1 MKMREG
7 IYAYEDL
14 VTKVKKEN
22 IKIDVGNDVLMVND
36 LTFTNVNKIIIY
48 KKTIGDLNSDIYIV
62 VIDFLNNDNVV
73 ARKVL
78 CEHET
83 LQLQKT
89 IIAYRVIIS

>member
-1 MKMREG
+1 MENG
-7 IYAYEDL
+7 VYTYGDL

-36 LTFTNVNKIIIY
+36 LILTNVNKIIIY
-48 KKTIGDLNSDIYIV
+48 KKTIGDLNSNIYII

-89 IIAYRVIIS
+89 ITAYRVIIS

>member
-1 MKMREG
+1 MENG
-7 IYAYEDL
+7 VYTYGDL
-14 VTKVKKEN
+14 QERLKNEK

-36 LTFTNVNKIIIY
+36 LILTNVNKIIIY

-89 IIAYRVIIS
+89 ITAYRVIIS

>member
-1 MKMREG
+1 MRED
-7 IYAYEDL
+7 IYTYGDL
-14 VTKVKKEN
+14 ATKVKKEN

-36 LTFTNVNKIIIY
+36 LILTNVNKIIIY

-78 CEHET
+78 YEHET

>member
-1 MKMREG
+1 MREG
-7 IYAYEDL
+7 IYTYEDL

-36 LTFTNVNKIIIY
+36 LILTNVNKIIIY
-48 KKTIGDLNSDIYIV
+48 KKTIGDLNSNIYII

-89 IIAYRVIIS
+89 ITAYRVIIS

>member
-1 MKMREG
+1 MREG
-7 IYAYEDL
+7 IYTYEDL

-22 IKIDVGNDVLMVND
+22 IKIDVGNDLLMVND

-62 VIDFLNNDNVV
+62 VIDFSNDDNVV

-89 IIAYRVIIS
+89 ITAYRVIIS

>member
-1 MKMREG
+1 MENG
-7 IYAYEDL
+7 IYTYGDL

-48 KKTIGDLNSDIYIV
+48 KKTVGDSHSDIYII
-62 VIDFLNNDNVV
+62 VIDFSNDDNVV

-83 LQLQKT
+83 LQLRKT
-89 IIAYRVIIS
+89 ITTYRVIIS

>member
-1 MKMREG
+1 MREG
-7 IYAYEDL
+7 IYTYEDL

-22 IKIDVGNDVLMVND
+22 IKIDVGNDLLMVND

-62 VIDFLNNDNVV
+62 VIDFSNDDNVV

-78 CEHET
+78 YEHET